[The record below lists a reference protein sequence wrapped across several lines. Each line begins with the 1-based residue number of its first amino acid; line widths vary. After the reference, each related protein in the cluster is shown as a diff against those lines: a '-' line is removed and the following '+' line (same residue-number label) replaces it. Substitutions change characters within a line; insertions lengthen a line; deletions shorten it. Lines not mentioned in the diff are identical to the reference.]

1 MPSKKR
7 AHGQHTSFQDK
18 FEEKFF
24 TETFDRKAALFLQA
38 QDDQFFGHDGDSD
51 HDALM
56 VNEEDSIFERVS
68 EQEYCRSFLVKSKN
82 SDKIRVTYDKAFK
95 DVAEDQRWFAKG
107 HSMQSCKSKLRATLC
122 KDIYIDLDIENC
134 GPTILEQLCK
144 KHDIECSLL
153 SDYVENREDKLSEF
167 KPFLDRGQ
175 AKEFMVRILNGGSI
189 QEHERDELKSVDW
202 LPKFIEQ
209 LYKIRHRIAQ
219 EYSCTAKRYPADTPN
234 RDAKVTSAVLLAEEN
249 KAIEHYYTFFK
260 IKGIIKNGECVLIF
274 DGVMVRDTKSNREHL
289 TTDFL
294 LEASKY
300 VKTHT
305 GLLLKIRIKEFTEGY
320 VLPADYKTVPDNFFV
335 IEAGHD
341 QAAADI
347 LVKAAGDRL
356 VKCGDRYLYCHKDVN
371 FSEGENEAKDGIM
384 NLTRYVS
391 IVYDNGSG
399 RTAHY
404 SNDTAR
410 MKCAIPRV
418 LCDPSIKDDRFVEKL
433 WDSNRGFLAYTN
445 GVYSF
450 KDRRLLTFEE
460 AREKGIRFT
469 LNTKRAYTAEVADK
483 FMEDLVTRVFEG
495 FLPDVD
501 QRKSLLNHLS
511 RALAGHIEDKRWFV
525 CMGMRNCGKGIL
537 CKLLMYAFG
546 DFVQGTNAENLLVK
560 DGHAQDAAKA
570 LSWMKDLEFKR
581 ITFTNEMP
589 VGKKTM
595 DGDMIK
601 KICSNGD
608 WIEMRQNFKNESRI
622 RSQSTL
628 VVMVNDIPNV
638 SPADAYQTMTAYKFD
653 NEYHD
658 ISEFKELKERGVET
672 PSNWLEM
679 NHTTD
684 EFIRQEGVIDAFT
697 AFIFEAYTP
706 ERQVP
711 PQRVKDDTNSI
722 KGEASMSV
730 QERFAEII
738 VEGEKTDVLFIKEIK
753 VILEEC
759 GVGTFSSGK
768 IDTLVKLEYNIDRA
782 KRSRKDEHGK
792 SVSDWGCKGLR
803 INGQHYNDREQKLK
817 RTEHLKQ
824 SARMGFTNQN
834 ASPASESGRDEV
846 HQQVP
851 LQAPREVYKDMG
863 IACIPLPRKRTDEEE
878 RVHRQS
884 NAA

>member
-1 MPSKKR
+1 
-7 AHGQHTSFQDK
+7 
-18 FEEKFF
+18 
-24 TETFDRKAALFLQA
+24 
-38 QDDQFFGHDGDSD
+38 
-51 HDALM
+51 
-56 VNEEDSIFERVS
+56 
-68 EQEYCRSFLVKSKN
+68 
-82 SDKIRVTYDKAFK
+82 
-95 DVAEDQRWFAKG
+95 
-107 HSMQSCKSKLRATLC
+107 
-122 KDIYIDLDIENC
+122 
-134 GPTILEQLCK
+134 
-144 KHDIECSLL
+144 
-153 SDYVENREDKLSEF
+153 
-167 KPFLDRGQ
+167 
-175 AKEFMVRILNGGSI
+175 
-189 QEHERDELKSVDW
+189 
-202 LPKFIEQ
+202 
-209 LYKIRHRIAQ
+209 
-219 EYSCTAKRYPADTPN
+219 
-234 RDAKVTSAVLLAEEN
+234 
-249 KAIEHYYTFFK
+249 
-260 IKGIIKNGECVLIF
+260 
-274 DGVMVRDTKSNREHL
+274 
-289 TTDFL
+289 
-294 LEASKY
+294 
-300 VKTHT
+300 
-305 GLLLKIRIKEFTEGY
+305 
-320 VLPADYKTVPDNFFV
+320 
-335 IEAGHD
+335 
-341 QAAADI
+341 
-347 LVKAAGDRL
+347 
-356 VKCGDRYLYCHKDVN
+356 
-371 FSEGENEAKDGIM
+371 
-384 NLTRYVS
+384 
-391 IVYDNGSG
+391 
-399 RTAHY
+399 
-404 SNDTAR
+404 
-410 MKCAIPRV
+410 
-418 LCDPSIKDDRFVEKL
+418 
-433 WDSNRGFLAYTN
+433 
-445 GVYSF
+445 
-450 KDRRLLTFEE
+450 
-460 AREKGIRFT
+460 
-469 LNTKRAYTAEVADK
+469 
-483 FMEDLVTRVFEG
+483 MEDLVTRVFEG